1 MRLFSLALVLVL
13 PVAAVAQLPYS
24 NPELGFAMR
33 LPEGFY
39 PQGQD
44 LLASPKVLAC
54 FVKPGDGGGTG
65 WARLCAERM
74 DGTLPRDRLSTDELP
89 AGARDMTFTWKGW
102 DLQGVSVQEEMDGQ
116 PVTTMLTL
124 VPLRKSAVR
133 LVITGPRANAA
144 ETQAML
150 VSTLASLQGE
160 SSWLSRSARAEKA
173 GESVGM
179 FGVILIALG
188 TGMWIA
194 KRKKANS

>member
-1 MRLFSLALVLVL
+1 MRLLSFALLLAL
-13 PVAAVAQLPYS
+13 PTAGAAQLPYS

-33 LPEGFY
+33 LPDGFY
-39 PQGQD
+39 AQGED

-54 FVKPGDGGGTG
+54 FVKPGDGTG

-74 DGTLPRDRLSTDELP
+74 DGSLPRDRLAKDELP
-89 AGARDMTFTWKGW
+89 AGATEMTFSWKGF
-102 DLQGVSVQEEMDGQ
+102 DLQGISVPGEAEGQ
-116 PVTTMLTL
+116 PVTTMVTL

-133 LVITGPRANAA
+133 LVATGPRANAA
-144 ETQAML
+144 ETQAAL
-150 VSTLASLQGE
+150 VSTLATLEGE
-160 SSWLSRSARAEKA
+160 TNWLSRTERAGKA

-194 KRKKANS
+194 KRRKADG